1 MGEGERIKE
10 AIERNVKI
18 VMARPSKGRGT
29 AASRATLGAGLT
41 CTVTEGSHTFR
52 VGMPEVYGGPGDAP
66 NPGVLGRAALA
77 SCLVLGI
84 GMWAA
89 RMDIVL
95 DALTVDVEAD
105 YDVRGEL
112 GIANDV
118 PPGYGAM
125 RYTIDARSA
134 APDVAR
140 ARDARAGRAHQ
151 FVRGRFLARGA
162 VERRDPREREVAVD
176 ADLQL
181 RIQRYGW
188 DKAAGEYERYWSQA
202 LEPAQNR
209 LLQMASLRRGERVL
223 DVACG
228 TGLVSL
234 RAASPPWAR
243 AARCSRRI

>member
-52 VGMPEVYGGPGDAP
+52 VGMPEVYGGPGDLP

-134 APDVAR
+134 APDAR
-140 ARDARAGRAHQ
+140 VRAMLEQAVRTSSYVDDFSRA
-151 FVRGRFLARGA
+151 VPLS
-162 VERRDPREREVAVD
+162 
-176 ADLQL
+176 
-181 RIQRYGW
+181 
-188 DKAAGEYERYWSQA
+188 GEI
-202 LEPAQNR
+202 
-209 LLQMASLRRGERVL
+209 RVN
-223 DVACG
+223 G
-228 TGLVSL
+228 K
-234 RAASPPWAR
+234 
-243 AARCSRRI
+243 